1 MKKKILLI
9 TLLTTLILCIGCSN
23 DSKNTNKQ
31 PKETTKKSE
40 NKTVKETNEPI
51 DAKQILSD
59 AYNFSVENIWNNGLC
74 DISHYVEDG
83 TNSAGE
89 KMNPKETLDKLEN
102 NMSKFN
108 EYNDKISK
116 ITDKEFEKQVKQWNI
131 VYNEASKLYNGIS
144 LKDNKMSLKYDDF
157 DKFTN
162 AQDEL
167 CNLVYEDLFQE

>member
-23 DSKNTNKQ
+23 DSKNSNKQ

-40 NKTVKETNEPI
+40 NKVKETNEPI

-74 DISHYVEDG
+74 DISHYVENG
-83 TNSAGE
+83 TNSVGE
-89 KMNPKETLDKLEN
+89 KMDPKETLDKLEN

-116 ITDKEFEKQVKQWNI
+116 ITDKEFEKHVNQWNI
-131 VYNEASKLYNGIS
+131 MYTEASKLYDGIS
-144 LKDNKMSLKYDDF
+144 LKDDKISLKYDNF

-167 CNLVYEDLFQE
+167 CNLIYEDLFQE

>member
-1 MKKKILLI
+1 MKKKLLLMLFI
-9 TLLTTLILCIGCSN
+9 MVVLSVGCSN
-23 DSKNTNKQ
+23 NDKEQ
-31 PKETTKKSE
+31 KETQKNEVKE
-40 NKTVKETNEPI
+40 EIKETNKPI

-83 TNSAGE
+83 TNSVGE

-116 ITDKEFEKQVKQWNI
+116 ITDKEFEKQVKQWGI
-131 VYNEASKLYNGIS
+131 VYNEASKLYDGIS
-144 LKDNKMSLKYDDF
+144 LKDDKISLKYDDF

-167 CNLVYEDLFQE
+167 YSLVYEDLFQE